1 MSTRLFGRWS
11 LGGRA
16 LALAL
21 LLALPFA
28 SASAFENTVRI
39 RISPERQWQCGATF
53 FSTGG
58 QALYQ
63 ITRVYAN
70 DQFIAQYDHASAADC
85 AKVVEH
91 VTDVAPNTRINI
103 TTETGPYR
111 FTATFTGTDRNRIW
125 TSGFFVD
132 HNNGELTLD
141 FAPARSRA
149 FAASPELSGQAPM
162 QTLQAILEV
171 AGTDAG
177 KTGGV
182 FLVATDGVR
191 LFALV
196 GTTWAPVTTNLTPW
210 KTTLLTDRIV
220 IPVFTNLDVRLLHG
234 VAVFAGY
241 GSSAA
246 DMLERRQYRLVAAF

>member
-11 LGGRA
+11 FGGRA

-21 LLALPFA
+21 LTALPLA

-70 DQFIAQYDHASAADC
+70 DQFITQYDHASAADC

-91 VTDVAPNTRINI
+91 VTDVAPNTRIHI

-111 FTATFTGTDRNRIW
+111 HTATFTGTDRNRIW

-149 FAASPELSGQAPM
+149 FSASPELSGQAPT
-162 QTLQAILEV
+162 QSLQAIVEV

-177 KTGGV
+177 KTGEV

-196 GTTWAPVTTNLTPW
+196 GTAWGLS
-210 KTTLLTDRIV
+210 LIH
-220 IPVFTNLDVRLLHG
+220 I
-234 VAVFAGY
+234 
-241 GSSAA
+241 
-246 DMLERRQYRLVAAF
+246 